1 MAPNQRARIATEKL
15 FTNAAGEKAVRLA
28 LIAEDGRDLGGWG
41 FDPVLKA
48 IEAAIAE
55 SEAAERSFPFMAA
68 DLHRIMP
75 NLPAEKRDLYLP
87 HLVAAMAK
95 YEINTALRV
104 SAFLAQVSHESGE
117 FRWLQEIWGPTDQQ
131 KKYEPPSDLAKKLG
145 NTEKGDGYRYRGRG
159 VIMITGRF
167 NFRKYGDL
175 LGVDLEGNPDLAA
188 KPEYAFQIAALYW
201 KLNKCNEHADQR
213 NFKALTR
220 AINGGLNGLADRER
234 YYEIAKKALGVEE

>member
-1 MAPNQRARIATEKL
+1 MTTSLQREIRLRNALRNTLDALVAAT
-15 FTNAAGEKAVRLA
+15 AG
-28 LIAEDGRDLGGWG
+28 
-41 FDPVLKA
+41 DPGSPVYKEA
-48 IEAAIAE
+48 EAAIEE

-75 NLPAEKRDLYLP
+75 NLPAEKRELYFP

-104 SAFLAQVSHESGE
+104 SAFISQLAHESGE
-117 FRWLQEIWGPTDQQ
+117 LKYMEEIWGKNGGTAQQ

-167 NFRKYGDL
+167 NFRKYGAL
-175 LGVDLEGNPDLAA
+175 LGVDLETNPDLAA
-188 KPEYAFQIAALYW
+188 KPEYGFQIAALYW
-201 KLNKCNEHADQR
+201 KLNKCNEYADQR
-213 NFKALTR
+213 NFKAITR
-220 AINGGLNGLADRER
+220 AINGGLTNLADRER
-234 YYEIAKKALGVEE
+234 YYAIAKKALGVEE